1 MKSFKPPYIHFASTN
16 LHTNLTRS
24 RARLLTFRAPLSPRM
39 LIHSFAIIL
48 FSLESLS
55 LSFWFS
61 SFRILSVF
69 FLRILQRLVVVVLF
83 YNSYKMDRERMRG
96 SLAIVRLLFD
106 IIILFLHLGH
116 GRVCMETKFFPR
128 MRASKALESKIA
140 WVYLRR
146 KRGKKNEYFR
156 KNVMKLVISYV
167 LYCFNTFKYSIH
179 RLLVHFTCHFLF
191 QHAAQISRPIYCA
204 FHGAKNST

>member
-61 SFRILSVF
+61 SFRILPV

-146 KRGKKNEYFR
+146 KRGKKTNILE
-156 KNVMKLVISYV
+156 KTLWNS
-167 LYCFNTFKYSIH
+167 LYHMFYIALI
-179 RLLVHFTCHFLF
+179 LLNIQFTDC
-191 QHAAQISRPIYCA
+191 
-204 FHGAKNST
+204 